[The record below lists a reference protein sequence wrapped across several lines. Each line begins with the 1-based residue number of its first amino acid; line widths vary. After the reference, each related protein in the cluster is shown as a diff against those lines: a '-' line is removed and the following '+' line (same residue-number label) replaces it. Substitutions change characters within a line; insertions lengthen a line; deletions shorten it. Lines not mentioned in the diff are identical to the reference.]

1 MTTNNHSVLNDK
13 FYIIEISFIEYRNT
27 ILSKNYVV
35 ILGHRVL
42 VNTYAT
48 PIQRDKTRYTAK

>member
-1 MTTNNHSVLNDK
+1 MTTNNHSVLDDK
-13 FYIIEISFIEYRNT
+13 FIYIIEISFIEYRNT

-35 ILGHRVL
+35 TLGHRVL

-48 PIQRDKTRYTAK
+48 PIQRTSRVHSK